1 MIKHSKGPEST
12 TLWADLAVLGVAVTW
27 GASYPV
33 AKSAL
38 AYAPALLLIFY
49 RFTATAIIMLLFA
62 KRDLASASPRDLGVG
77 IVLGV
82 ILFSVFVAETWGISL
97 TTATNAALI
106 ISLCMLITPFL
117 DFGLK
122 KRLPPYG
129 VVTGALVGIMGVA
142 LLSGGITGFGP
153 GEMLILLAAI
163 LRAIMVVS
171 TKRLTTGRMISSG
184 ALTALQA
191 VTVAVF
197 SLTVLLL
204 LGETDILLVDAGPRF
219 WGAVGFLSL
228 FCTIAAFYIQN
239 AAIRR
244 TTPTRVSLLMG
255 TEPLFGFVM
264 SWLLLSEPVTAMT
277 LLGAA
282 LIVSGTF
289 FALCS

>member
-1 MIKHSKGPEST
+1 
-12 TLWADLAVLGVAVTW
+12 
-27 GASYPV
+27 
-33 AKSAL
+33 
-38 AYAPALLLIFY
+38 
-49 RFTATAIIMLLFA
+49 MLLFA
-62 KRDLASASPRDLGVG
+62 KRDMASASPHDLGVG

-106 ISLCMLITPFL
+106 ISLCTLITPFL

-142 LLSGGITGFGP
+142 LLSGGITGFGA
-153 GEMLILLAAI
+153 GEVLILLAAI

-171 TKRLTTGRMISSG
+171 TKRLTTGHMISSA

-204 LGETDILLVDAGPRF
+204 LGGSDILLVDAGPRF